1 MTMMRPATVLLVIV
15 SAGPGPAH
23 SSPGQPPR
31 LEYHGLVY
39 DLDLT
44 SGRNR
49 VVAQLRSPSESLIAE
64 TASPGL
70 VRILQT
76 ALCLGSDIALEY
88 EPAEKNRIVS
98 ARLARSGRS
107 GNGQVLELG
116 FDEGRQVMEAKVR
129 WGGGDVV
136 VGTKDE
142 RAQAILQ
149 CAFQEDRPVG
159 ELEYEPGSRSLERV
173 KLTILR

>member
-1 MTMMRPATVLLVIV
+1 MRPATALLVLV
-15 SAGPGPAH
+15 SAGLGGAH

-31 LEYHGLVY
+31 LEYQGLLY
-39 DLDLT
+39 DLDLST
-44 SGRNR
+44 GRNR
-49 VVAQLRSPSESLIAE
+49 VVAQLRNPSESLIAE

-76 ALCLGSDIALEY
+76 ALCLGGDISLEY
-88 EPAEKNRIVS
+88 EPAETNRIVS
-98 ARLARSGRS
+98 ARLTRSGR
-107 GNGQVLELG
+107 GGLGHVLELG
-116 FDEGRQVMEAKVR
+116 FNEGRQVMEAKVR
-129 WGGGDVV
+129 RDGGDVV

-149 CAFQEDRPVG
+149 CAFQEDRPVE
-159 ELEYEPGSRSLERV
+159 ELEYEPASRSLERV